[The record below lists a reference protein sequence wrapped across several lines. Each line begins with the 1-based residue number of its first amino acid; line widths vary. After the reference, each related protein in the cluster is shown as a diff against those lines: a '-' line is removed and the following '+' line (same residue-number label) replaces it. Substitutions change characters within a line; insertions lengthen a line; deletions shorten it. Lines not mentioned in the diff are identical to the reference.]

1 MGTSLLLGE
10 FAGMRKKTKGR
21 KTMKSATPRAF
32 EPVNK
37 LADVERTA
45 VYLPKPTQEPIDY
58 EKLSRDLMQRF
69 SKTLAELAK

>member
-1 MGTSLLLGE
+1 
-10 FAGMRKKTKGR
+10 
-21 KTMKSATPRAF
+21 MKSATPRAF